1 MKEIKMNYN
10 EFEIIRTSENLVEI
24 PAQRKM
30 KVPGRIYTDE
40 SMMQRLL
47 SEGGPINQ
55 VINVAQLPGIQKYSL
70 AMPDIHWGYGFPIG
84 GVAATDWQDGVIS
97 PGGVG
102 YDINCGVR
110 LAATGLHTK
119 DIDNR
124 IPSLIKELFRA
135 VPTGVGSSNAIR
147 KLKQKELKSL
157 VEKGVSWIIE
167 QGFGAPDDLNYIE
180 ENGCMHSADADV
192 VSSRAFERGLA
203 QMGTLG
209 SGNHFLEIDRVDKIY
224 EQQAAEAMGLF
235 EDQIVLQIHTGSRG
249 FGYQICDDYL
259 KVMGKAVQKY
269 QLDLPD
275 RQLAAAPIQSP
286 EGQNYLSAMACAA
299 NYAWS
304 NRQVIMHLAHK
315 VLRRVLK
322 ISESDLQF
330 RLVYDVSHNI
340 AKKEEHDIDGSKK
353 TVCVHRK
360 GATRA
365 FNSGNDELPDRYISA
380 GQPVLI
386 PGDMG
391 RYSFVCAGTDTAMD
405 ETFGSSCHGAG
416 RLMSRQKA
424 KKAGR
429 GRDLFKELNNRGI
442 VVQSKGR
449 ATIAEEMPDAYKN
462 VSHVVDI
469 MHNSGV
475 IKKAARLKPLGVIKG

>member
-1 MKEIKMNYN
+1 MHYNQYEINRVN
-10 EFEIIRTSENLVEI
+10 ENLVEI
-24 PAQRKM
+24 PAQEKM
-30 KVPGRIYTDE
+30 KVPGRIYADE
-40 SMMQRLL
+40 SMMQSLL
-47 SEGGPINQ
+47 AEGEPVKQ

-110 LAATGLHTK
+110 LAATGLEVK
-119 DIDNR
+119 DVDKR
-124 IPSLIKELFRA
+124 IPALIKELFKA
-135 VPTGVGSSNAIR
+135 IPTGVGSSNAIR
-147 KLKQKELKSL
+147 KLNHKELKSL
-157 VEKGVSWIIE
+157 VEDGVSWIIE
-167 QGFGAPDDLNYIE
+167 QGFGTSDDLDFIE
-180 ENGCMHSADADV
+180 ENGCMQSAYGDV

-209 SGNHFLEIDRVDKIY
+209 SGNHFLEIDRVDQIY
-224 EQQAAEAMGLF
+224 DPEAAGVMGLF
-235 EDQIVLQIHTGSRG
+235 KNQIVLQIHTGSRG

-259 KVMGKAVQKY
+259 RVMNSAVQKY
-269 QLDLPD
+269 QLNLPD

-286 EGQNYLSAMACAA
+286 EGQNYMSAMACAA

-315 VLRRVLK
+315 VLRRILK
-322 ISESDLQF
+322 ISEAELQF

-340 AKKEEHDIDGSKK
+340 AKKEEHLIDGKNK

-365 FNSGNDELPDRYISA
+365 YNPGSDDIPDRYKTI

-424 KKAGR
+424 KKMGK
-429 GRDLFKELNNRGI
+429 GRDLFKELNQRGI
-442 VVQSKGR
+442 VVQSKGK
-449 ATIAEEMPDAYKN
+449 ATLAEEMPEAYKN
-462 VSHVVDI
+462 AAHVVDI

-475 IKKAARLKPLGVIKG
+475 IKKVVRLKPLGVIKG

>member
-1 MKEIKMNYN
+1 MHYKQY
-10 EFEIIRTSENLVEI
+10 EIIRISENLVEI
-24 PAQRKM
+24 PVQEKM
-30 KVPGRIYTDE
+30 KVPGRIYADE
-40 SMMQRLL
+40 PMMQNLL
-47 SEGGPINQ
+47 TEGEPIHQ
-55 VINVAQLPGIQKYSL
+55 VINVAQLPGIQKHSL

-84 GVAATDWQDGVIS
+84 GIAATDWQDGVIS

-110 LAATGLHTK
+110 LAATDLETK
-119 DIDNR
+119 DIDKK
-124 IPSLIKELFRA
+124 IPSLIKELFKA

-167 QGFGAPDDLNYIE
+167 QGFGVPDDLNYIE
-180 ENGCMHSADADV
+180 ENGFMQSADADV

-224 EQQAAEAMGLF
+224 DQLAAEAIGLF
-235 EDQIVLQIHTGSRG
+235 ENQIVIQIHTGSRG
-249 FGYQICDDYL
+249 FGYQVCDDYL
-259 KVMGKAVQKY
+259 RVMNSAVQKY
-269 QLDLPD
+269 QLNLPD
-275 RQLAAAPIQSP
+275 RQLAAAPIQSA
-286 EGQNYLSAMACAA
+286 EGQNYFSAMACAA

-304 NRQVIMHLAHK
+304 NRQVIMHLASK

-322 ISESDLQF
+322 ISEAELQF

-340 AKKEEHDIDGSKK
+340 AKKEEHVIDGKNK

-365 FNSGNDELPDRYISA
+365 FNPGNGEVPDRYKTA

-391 RYSFVCAGTDTAMD
+391 RCSFVCTGTGTAMD

-424 KKAGR
+424 KKMGK

-449 ATIAEEMPDAYKN
+449 ATLAEEMPDAYKN

-475 IKKAARLKPLGVIKG
+475 IKKAVRLKPLGVIKG

>member
-1 MKEIKMNYN
+1 MNYN
-10 EFEIIRTSENLVEI
+10 QYEIIRTSENLVEI
-24 PAQRKM
+24 PAQEKM
-30 KVPGRIYTDE
+30 KVAGRIYADE
-40 SMMQRLL
+40 SMMQSLL
-47 SEGGPINQ
+47 SEGEPIKQ
-55 VINVAQLPGIQKYSL
+55 VINVAQLPGIQKFSL

-110 LAATGLHTK
+110 LAATGLETK
-119 DIDNR
+119 DIDKR

-167 QGFGAPDDLNYIE
+167 QEFGIPEDLDFIE
-180 ENGCMHSADADV
+180 ENGRMQYADADV

-209 SGNHFLEIDRVDKIY
+209 SGNHFLEIDRIDKIY
-224 EQQAAEAMGLF
+224 DPQAAEAMGLF
-235 EDQIVLQIHTGSRG
+235 ENQIVLQIHTGSRG

-259 KVMGKAVQKY
+259 RVMNSVVQKY
-269 QLDLPD
+269 HLNLPD
-275 RQLAAAPIQSP
+275 RQLTAAPIQSP

-315 VLRRVLK
+315 VMRRVLK
-322 ISESDLQF
+322 ISESELQF

-340 AKKEEHDIDGSKK
+340 AKEEEHIIDGKNK

-365 FNSGNDELPDRYISA
+365 FNPGNDDVPERYKIV

-391 RYSFVCAGTDTAMD
+391 RCSFVCTGTDAAMN

-424 KKAGR
+424 KKTGK

-449 ATIAEEMPDAYKN
+449 ATLAEEMPEAYKN

-475 IKKAARLKPLGVIKG
+475 IKKAVRLKPLGVIKG